1 MYEVWQKLT
10 FTHSI
15 LNMKLCSYSMK
26 TCRHLV
32 HRCTDNYDPELQYVL
47 SPPPESLFFFSSTHS
62 SRSHILVLFA
72 SHINYI
78 TFLLYGLHFFFSTNV
93 ELSSLTAL
101 PLFIWNKWPLYWYL
115 AVIRVF
121 ETYLNWRCLHK
132 THSQLLQLL
141 SESWRCPHTFA
152 HQQRPF
158 NTNQHW
164 YRAKELSSSFC
175 RKISIINAELFHRNT
190 QADAIHRLSCLL
202 WAS

>member
-1 MYEVWQKLT
+1 MIQNYNMCSLLL
-10 FTHSI
+10 
-15 LNMKLCSYSMK
+15 LNPPTALALIFLFCLHP
-26 TCRHLV
+26 TLI
-32 HRCTDNYDPELQYVL
+32 T
-47 SPPPESLFFFSSTHS
+47 SP
-62 SRSHILVLFA
+62 
-72 SHINYI
+72 

-101 PLFIWNKWPLYWYL
+101 PRLFICKKWPLYWYL

-121 ETYLNWRCLHK
+121 ETYLNWRCLHN

-141 SESWRCPHTFA
+141 SESWRCPPTFA

-164 YRAKELSSSFC
+164 YRLKELSSSFC

-190 QADAIHRLSCLL
+190 HADAIHRLSCLL